1 MSLTKTRK
9 AGKCQCSPSC
19 KNPSLE
25 NSPFCSKHI
34 KFCPHI
40 SKLSGYEPKFNP
52 DKYTKTR
59 SMRESHNCFA
69 YAFDY
74 VDLPPSDKCNE
85 NSCPISFPQPGRASG
100 YPRWSKV
107 KGKRCPDLLA
117 RLFGDIPGIKTT
129 TFEKKCPGK
138 SSKIA
143 LVADEDEDYHFY
155 RQDSNGYWSHKPGA
169 TEVTHIDATGRP
181 IYNPQ
186 LASRKYDS
194 SKLNYDRFCGYLCAP
209 KDIKLNFSRNG
220 GALKKRKIRKT
231 RKVKVRK

>member
-1 MSLTKTRK
+1 MPAIKTRK
-9 AGKCQCSPSC
+9 RARCQCSSTC
-19 KNPSLE
+19 KSPALP

-34 KFCPHI
+34 KFCP
-40 SKLSGYEPKFNP
+40 SVSRLTGYEPKFNP
-52 DKYTKTR
+52 DKYNKSR
-59 SMRESHNCFA
+59 RMREPHNCFA

-74 VDLPPSDKCNE
+74 VDLPSINDCNE
-85 NSCPISFPQPGRASG
+85 SNCPVSFPQPGRASG

-107 KGKRCPDLLA
+107 KDKRCPDLMA

-129 TFEKKCPGK
+129 TFEGKCPGK

-169 TEVTHIDATGRP
+169 TQVTHLDATGRP

-186 LASRKYDS
+186 LASRKYES
-194 SKLNYDRFCGYLCAP
+194 SKLDYDSFCGYLCAP
-209 KDIKLNFSRNG
+209 KDRKLKFSRAG
-220 GALKKRKIRKT
+220 GSRKT
-231 RKVKVRK
+231 RKNNRK